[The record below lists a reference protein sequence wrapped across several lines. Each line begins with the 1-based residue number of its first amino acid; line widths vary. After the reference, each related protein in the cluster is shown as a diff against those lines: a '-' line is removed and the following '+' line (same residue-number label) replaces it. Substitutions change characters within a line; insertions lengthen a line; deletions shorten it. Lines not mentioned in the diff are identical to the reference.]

1 MAKDS
6 KRKFNLDNRKK
17 LSEKI
22 KNIDD
27 KNILI
32 NIFKIVNRDIGNKFS
47 QNKSGI
53 FFNINLLSDNAVQEI
68 KDLIKPYQDTESES
82 VIEKNKISYQKYSEP
97 DELEIYNTVGYR
109 LSNQEKNIL
118 KQVKKQ

>member
-6 KRKFNLDNRKK
+6 KRKFDLDNRKK
-17 LSEKI
+17 ISQKI

-32 NIFKIVNRDIGNKFS
+32 DIFKIVNRDIGNKFS
-47 QNKSGI
+47 HNKSGI

-68 KDLIKPYQDTESES
+68 KNIVKPYQDTESES
-82 VIEKNKISYQKYSEP
+82 IVEQNKISYQKYTEP
-97 DELEIYNTVGYR
+97 DELEIYNSFGYR